1 MAISA
6 QDVKQLKEM
15 TNCGM
20 MDCKR
25 ALEETGGDMDAAV
38 KYLREKG
45 LAKATKKAG
54 RIAAEGLVFTKIDNA
69 KKIGVVLEINSETD
83 FAAKSDNFKAFVEQV
98 ADTILNNDVSD
109 VEALKNLTAFGA
121 SETIEEARIEK
132 VATIGENIQIRRFV
146 KLEGNLFSY
155 IHDGGGS
162 IIGTIIKVEA
172 DDASAP
178 EVAECAK
185 NLLLQIT
192 ASAPQFVSK
201 DSVPQSVIDNEK
213 ETQMGIV
220 QNENAEKPKPQ
231 NVIEKIVEGRLRKFL
246 EEICLLDQPYVKNPD
261 MTVEKYVESVGKG
274 IKICDFVRYE
284 KGEGIEKKADNFAEE
299 VASMVNN

>member
-54 RIAAEGLVFTKIDNA
+54 RIAAEGLVFTKIDNE

-83 FAAKSDNFKAFVEQV
+83 FAAKSDNFKSFVEQV
-98 ADTILNNDVSD
+98 ADTILNNNVAD
-109 VEALKNLTAFGA
+109 VEALKEITAFGT
-121 SETIEEARIEK
+121 SEKVEDVRIDK
-132 VATIGENIQIRRFV
+132 VATIGENIQIRRFT

-162 IIGTIIKVEA
+162 IIGSIIKVEA
-172 DDASAP
+172 DDASDPA
-178 EVAECAK
+178 VAECAK

-201 DSVPQSVIDNEK
+201 DAVPQSVIDNEK
-213 ETQMGIV
+213 DTQMGIV
-220 QNENAEKPKPQ
+220 QNENVDKPKPQ

-246 EEICLLDQPYVKNPD
+246 EEISLLDQPYVKDPD
-261 MTVEKYVESVGKG
+261 MTVAKYIESIGKG
-274 IKICDFVRYE
+274 IKVASFVRYE

-299 VASMVNN
+299 VASMMNN

>member
-1 MAISA
+1 MAITA

-54 RIAAEGLVFTKIDNA
+54 RIAAEGLVFTKIDSM
-69 KKIGVVLEINSETD
+69 KKIGVVVEINSETD
-83 FAAKSDNFKAFVEQV
+83 FAAKSDRFVEFVEQV
-98 ADTILNNDVSD
+98 ADTILANDVAD
-109 VEALKNLTAFGA
+109 VEALKEIIAFGA
-121 SETIEEARIEK
+121 TEKIEEVRIEK
-132 VATIGENIQIRRFV
+132 VATIGENIQIRRFA
-146 KLEGNLFSY
+146 KLDGDLFSY
-155 IHDGGGS
+155 VHDGGGS
-162 IIGTIIKVEA
+162 IIGTLLKVEA
-172 DDASAP
+172 DDAADP
-178 EVAECAK
+178 AIAEAAK

-192 ASAPQFVSK
+192 ASAPQFVSR
-201 DSVPQSVIDNEK
+201 DDVPQSVIDTEK
-213 ETQMGIV
+213 ATQMGIV
-220 QNENAEKPKPQ
+220 QNENEAKPKPQ
-231 NVIEKIVEGRLRKFL
+231 NVLEKIVEGRLRKFL

-261 MTVEKYVESVGKG
+261 MTVEKYIESVGKG
-274 IKICDFVRYE
+274 MKVASFVRYE

-299 VASMVNN
+299 VASMVSN